1 MKYLGVLALSL
12 VVASCSPDNQRLDNQ
27 SLAEPSSKAPMMQ
40 GDFDTRH
47 MQNMGFAVESAKPSE
62 ITGLYQVMTDQGLV
76 YASADG
82 QFIVSGRIFD
92 ITGDAPVNV
101 SDTVL
106 NAMRVNDLA
115 TYTDTMIE
123 FKAPNEQHV
132 IHVFTDSTCGY
143 CRQLHERMDGYLEK
157 GITVRYLAWPR
168 SGMQG
173 RAAMELQ
180 SVWCAEDSK
189 AALTA
194 VKNDQALP
202 PADCANPVAEHLALG
217 HKFGVR
223 GTPAIVLES
232 GRMLPGYL
240 PPEPLLAEIEKD
252 Q

>member
-12 VVASCSPDNQRLDNQ
+12 VVASCSPNNQNDTKESVQAVAL
-27 SLAEPSSKAPMMQ
+27 K

-47 MQNMGFAVESAKPSE
+47 MVNMGFTVESAEPSE
-62 ITGLYQVMTDQGLV
+62 IAGLYQVITDQGLV

-92 ITGDAPVNV
+92 ITGEAPVNV
-101 SDTVL
+101 SDKIL
-106 NAMRVNDLA
+106 NAMRISDLA
-115 TYTDTMIE
+115 EYSDTMIE
-123 FKAPNEQHV
+123 FKADNEQHV

-180 SVWCAEDSK
+180 SVWCADDPK

-202 PADCANPVAEHLALG
+202 PANCDNPVAEHLALG

-240 PPEPLLAEIEKD
+240 PPEPLLAEIEND

>member
-12 VVASCSPDNQRLDNQ
+12 MVVGCSPAQQPPDTHQTDTVVAS
-27 SLAEPSSKAPMMQ
+27 E
-40 GDFDTRH
+40 FDTTY
-47 MQNMGFAVESAKPSE
+47 MNNMGFRVESAQPAE
-62 ITGLYQVMTDQGLV
+62 ISGLYQVMTDQGLV

-82 QFIVSGRIFD
+82 QYIVSGRIFD
-92 ITGDAPVNV
+92 ITGEEPVNV

-106 NAMRVNDLA
+106 NAMRLNDLA
-115 TYTDTMIE
+115 AVADSVIE
-123 FKAPNEQHV
+123 YKAPNEQHV
-132 IHVFTDSTCGY
+132 VHVFTDSTCGY
-143 CRQLHERMDGYLEK
+143 CRQLHERMDGYLAA

-173 RAAMELQ
+173 QGAQQLQ
-180 SVWCAEDSK
+180 SVWCADDQQ

-194 VKNDQALP
+194 AKNDEVLP

-240 PPEPLLAEIEKD
+240 PPQQLLNEIENN
-252 Q
+252 